1 MVEQQPAHDAAVG
14 WIIEGG
20 EPVSGREDSR
30 RLRELR
36 DGLARH
42 RDVEPTTADAT
53 DAAVERTL
61 RVLHDAAYLDALDA
75 ISSDEPVVMAELTAP
90 GMRPDVPI
98 SAGLI
103 SAAREGIR
111 TAISAAER
119 LADGARFTYAV
130 SRPPGHH
137 AGPAWFGGY
146 CYLNTAAA
154 AASTLL
160 ERGAETVGILD
171 LDLHYPNGTA
181 AIVAPIDRIEL
192 RSLHSS
198 PVANAPSGRAIPL
211 STREQVVEFTGVPTP
226 EDYLAAV
233 ATAIDDLARTTS
245 AIVVSLGYDT
255 VRDDPHGGWDFP
267 PAIFA
272 RIGSL
277 LAASGRPICV
287 VQEGGY
293 GLPTLAECSHA
304 FASGL
309 LNGAMT

>member
-1 MVEQQPAHDAAVG
+1 MVEQQPAHDAAVD

-20 EPVSGREDSR
+20 RPVSGREDSR

-36 DGLARH
+36 DGLVRH
-42 RDVEPTTADAT
+42 AGVEPATADA
-53 DAAVERTL
+53 DDDAVERTL
-61 RVLHDAAYLDALDA
+61 RALHDGVYLDALA
-75 ISSDEPVVMAELTAP
+75 ALGSGEPVVRPELTAP
-90 GMRPDVPI
+90 GMSPDVPI
-98 SAGLI
+98 SAGLVR
-103 SAAREGIR
+103 AAREGIR

-119 LADGARFTYAV
+119 LAAGARFTYAV

-160 ERGAETVGILD
+160 EHGVETVGILD

-181 AIVAPIDRIEL
+181 ALVAPIERIQL
-192 RSLHSS
+192 RSLHAS
-198 PVANAPSGRAIPL
+198 PVANAPSGRAVPL
-211 STREQVVEFTGVPTP
+211 STREQAVEFTGVPEP
-226 EDYLAAV
+226 AAYLAAV
-233 ATAIDDLARTTS
+233 AAAIDDLAGSTA
-245 AIVVSLGYDT
+245 AIIVSLGYDT

-267 PAIFA
+267 PTIFA
-272 RIGSL
+272 RIGRL
-277 LAASGRPICV
+277 LATSGRPICV

-293 GLPTLAECSHA
+293 GLPTLAECSDA

-309 LNGAMT
+309 LNGATT